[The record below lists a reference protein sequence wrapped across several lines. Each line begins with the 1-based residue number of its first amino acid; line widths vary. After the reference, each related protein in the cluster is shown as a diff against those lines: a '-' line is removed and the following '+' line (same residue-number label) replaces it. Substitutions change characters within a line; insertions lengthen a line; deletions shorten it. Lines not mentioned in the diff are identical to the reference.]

1 MLSRWLPSDSSSRL
15 PFGPTHQVG
24 VGIFVTSPSP
34 HNRHHHQMLVVR
46 ELTGPAAARQLWK
59 MPTGLL
65 DPGEEIGPAAVREL
79 KEETGLDGIFEGIIC
94 FRHATN
100 VASGRSISDL
110 FFVCRVRL
118 QGKVETV
125 DHDMLQEML
134 ANRTRL
140 QKEEIADIRWMSV
153 EEYAAQETW
162 QASPVYR
169 ELNQVLLDR
178 IHQPEVSVDTTAPP
192 PLLQAYSLPIGFAP
206 GTNTLY
212 KSTSSSRQKSTRSN
226 L

>member
-1 MLSRWLPSDSSSRL
+1 MLARWLPLDSPSRL

-24 VGIFVTSPSP
+24 VGIFVTAPNNPS
-34 HNRHHHQMLVVR
+34 HMLVVR
-46 ELTGPAAARQLWK
+46 ERTGPAAARQLWK

-110 FFVCRVRL
+110 FFVCRVKL
-118 QGKVETV
+118 YNDENFGNDDLKV
-125 DHDMLQEML
+125 LL
-134 ANRTRL
+134 ASRTLL

-153 EEYAAQETW
+153 AEYASQETW
-162 QASPVYR
+162 QESPVYR

-178 IHQPEVSVDTTAPP
+178 DVSSRPEPVDKA
-192 PLLQAYSLPIGFAP
+192 LLRGYSLPIGFAP

-212 KSTSSSRQKSTRSN
+212 KSLMAKPSSK